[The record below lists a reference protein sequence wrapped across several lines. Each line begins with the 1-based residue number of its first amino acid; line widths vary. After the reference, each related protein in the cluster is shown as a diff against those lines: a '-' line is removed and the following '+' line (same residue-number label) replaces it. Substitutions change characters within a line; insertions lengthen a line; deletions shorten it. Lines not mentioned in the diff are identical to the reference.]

1 MSLDTLAW
9 PGLFALV
16 IFCLAIDLFGH
27 RGDRVDSSRRALI
40 WTGAWIALA
49 LAFGAGLWV
58 VQGPVAAEEYFAVW
72 LLEKSLSIDNLFV
85 FLVIFDAL
93 AIPRTEQRRVLTW
106 GIVGALVTRAIFI
119 AAGAALLERW
129 HGLAYV
135 FGVLLVLTA
144 VKLMLSKD
152 NEEGEGRILRTVRRV
167 LPMSKGLHGHHFL
180 TRLNGRW
187 LATPL
192 LLALVVVELTDVMF
206 ALDSIPAAFAVTEN
220 TFVIYSANVFAMFG
234 LRSLYIVLAG
244 ALRGLRYLKWGL
256 STVLL
261 MAGAKLLTAG
271 VFHPPEWL
279 PPLAIA
285 VVMGIAFGASV
296 WANAR
301 DRRRELENAPPRL
314 AR

>member
-16 IFCLAIDLFGH
+16 ILLLAVDLFGH

-40 WTGAWIALA
+40 WTGAWVVLA
-49 LAFGAGLWV
+49 LAFGVGLWV
-58 VQGPVAAEEYFAVW
+58 VQGAVVAEEYFAVW

-129 HGLAYV
+129 HGLSYV
-135 FGVLLVLTA
+135 FGGLLVLTA
-144 VKLMLSKD
+144 VKLMVSRD
-152 NEEGEGRILRTVRRV
+152 ADEGEGKILKLTRRV
-167 LPMSKGLHGHHFL
+167 LPMSRGLDGHHFL
-180 TRLNGRW
+180 TRVDGRW

-192 LLALVVVELTDVMF
+192 LFALVVVELSDVMF

-234 LRSLYIVLAG
+234 LRSLFIVLAG

-261 MAGAKLLTAG
+261 MAGAKLLAAS
-271 VFHPPEWL
+271 VFHPPAWV

-285 VVMGIAFGASV
+285 LVMGIAIGASL

-301 DRRRELENAPPRL
+301 DRRRSLARL
-314 AR
+314 AAVPD

>member
-9 PGLFALV
+9 PGLLGLV
-16 IFCLAIDLFGH
+16 ILCLAIDLFGH
-27 RGDRVDSSRRALI
+27 RGDRVDSSRRALT
-40 WTGAWIALA
+40 WTGAWVALA
-49 LAFGAGLWV
+49 LAFGGGLWA

-119 AAGAALLERW
+119 AAGAALLARW
-129 HGLAYV
+129 HWLAYV
-135 FGVLLVLTA
+135 FGGLLVLTA
-144 VKLMLSKD
+144 VKLLLSK
-152 NEEGEGRILRTVRRV
+152 NTEEGEGRILRWVRRV
-167 LPMSKGLHGHHFL
+167 LPMSKGLHGHHFV
-180 TRLNGRW
+180 TRLEGRW

-271 VFHPPEWL
+271 VFHPPAWL

-285 VVMGIAFGASV
+285 VVMGIAIGASV

-301 DRRRELENAPPRL
+301 DRRLQLENAPPRL

>member
-1 MSLDTLAW
+1 MSLAW

-16 IFCLAIDLFGH
+16 VFLLAIDLFGH
-27 RGDRVDSSRRALI
+27 RGDRVDSARRALI
-40 WTGAWIALA
+40 WTVAWVVLA
-49 LAFGAGLWV
+49 LAFGAGLWAL
-58 VQGPVAAEEYFAVW
+58 QGPVAAEEYFAVW

-93 AIPRTEQRRVLTW
+93 AIPRAEQRRVLTW
-106 GIVGALVTRAIFI
+106 GIIGALVTRAIFI
-119 AAGAALLERW
+119 AAGAALLQRW

-135 FGVLLVLTA
+135 FGGLLVLTA
-144 VKLMLSKD
+144 VKLMLSRD
-152 NEEGEGRILRTVRRV
+152 AEEGEGRIMRMMRRV
-167 LPMSKGLHGHHFL
+167 LPMSRGLHGHHFI
-180 TRLNGRW
+180 TRVDGRW

-192 LLALVVVELTDVMF
+192 LFALVVVELTDVMF

-244 ALRGLRYLKWGL
+244 ALRGLRFLKWGL
-256 STVLL
+256 ATVLL
-261 MAGAKLLTAG
+261 MAGGKLLAAS
-271 VFHPPEWL
+271 VFHPPAWL

-285 VVMGIAFGASV
+285 VVMGVAIGASL

-301 DRRRELENAPPRL
+301 DRRRSD
-314 AR
+314 

>member
-1 MSLDTLAW
+1 MSLAW

-16 IFCLAIDLFGH
+16 VFLLAIDLFGH
-27 RGDRVDSSRRALI
+27 RGDRVDSARRALI
-40 WTGAWIALA
+40 WTVAWVVLA
-49 LAFGAGLWV
+49 LAFGAGLWAL
-58 VQGPVAAEEYFAVW
+58 QGPVAAEEYFAVW

-93 AIPRTEQRRVLTW
+93 AIPRAEQRRVLTW
-106 GIVGALVTRAIFI
+106 GIIGALVTRAIFI
-119 AAGAALLERW
+119 AAGAALLQRW

-135 FGVLLVLTA
+135 FGGLLVLTA
-144 VKLMLSKD
+144 VKLMLSRD
-152 NEEGEGRILRTVRRV
+152 AEEGEGRIMRMMRRV
-167 LPMSKGLHGHHFL
+167 LPMSRGLHGHHYI
-180 TRLNGRW
+180 TRVDGRW

-192 LLALVVVELTDVMF
+192 LFALVVVELTDVMF

-271 VFHPPEWL
+271 VFHPPAWL

-285 VVMGIAFGASV
+285 VVMGIAIGASV

-301 DRRRELENAPPRL
+301 DRRLQLENAPPRL